1 MGIDHENF
9 LEYQFEIIHA
19 YSELGIDAT
28 LSCTPYDRGVEMES
42 GIGSWAESNA
52 VCYSNYYTSLM
63 TNRESGLSA
72 LATALTGWAPL
83 WGLHIESNRIPNILV
98 TVEAS
103 MQNLADWSVLGD

>member
-1 MGIDHENF
+1 MPRFPVLHMIV
-9 LEYQFEIIHA
+9 
-19 YSELGIDAT
+19 ELKWNLVLVLGLNRMLSVT
-28 LSCTPYDRGVEMES
+28 LTLYFS
-42 GIGSWAESNA
+42 
-52 VCYSNYYTSLM
+52 M

-103 MQNLADWSVLGD
+103 MENLADWSY